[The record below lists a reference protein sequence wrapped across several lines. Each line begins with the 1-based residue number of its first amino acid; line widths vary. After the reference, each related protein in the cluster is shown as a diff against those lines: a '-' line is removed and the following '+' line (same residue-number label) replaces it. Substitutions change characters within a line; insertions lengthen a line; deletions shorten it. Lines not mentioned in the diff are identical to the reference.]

1 MEGVDGLGARCFGKV
16 QSSGVRHGSAMPS
29 LTLLQVFRDRASVRR
44 YSPRTVASYE
54 RWVIEF
60 IRFNG
65 RRHPRELGAP
75 AVRDFLTHLAQSR
88 RVAAST
94 QNQALAAL
102 KFLYREVLEEPLLP
116 LEGVAPA
123 KRPHHLP
130 NVLSREDVQRVFAV
144 MEGRPKLM
152 AMLLYGAGLRVM
164 ECCRLRV
171 KDMDIER
178 GEIRVRRGKG
188 DRDRVTML
196 PAHISADVSVQIRWV
211 RDWQLRRIH
220 CGGGYVD
227 LPGAFDRK
235 SATASQR
242 WPWMW
247 LFPATREYWD
257 ASSEQRRVTHT
268 HPTVLQRAVSVAGQT
283 AAIAHR
289 VTCHTFRHSFATH
302 LLESGY
308 DIRTVQELLG
318 HRDVSTTM
326 LYTHV
331 LNRGGLGVRSPL
343 DVDFR

>member
-1 MEGVDGLGARCFGKV
+1 MP
-16 QSSGVRHGSAMPS
+16 HGSPMPS
-29 LTLLQVFRDRASVRR
+29 PTLLEVFRDRASVRR
-44 YSPRTVASYE
+44 YSPRTVACYE

-60 IRFNG
+60 IRFHG
-65 RRHPRELGAP
+65 RRHPRALGAP
-75 AVRDFLTHLAQSR
+75 AVRDFLTYLAQSR
-88 RVAAST
+88 KVAAST

-102 KFLYREVLEEPLLP
+102 NFLYREVLEDPLVP
-116 LEGVAPA
+116 LEGLVAA

-130 NVLSREDVQRVFAV
+130 NVLSRGDVQRVLGV
-144 MEGRPKLM
+144 MEGTPRLM
-152 AMLLYGAGLRVM
+152 AMLLYGSGLRVM
-164 ECCRLRV
+164 ECCKLRI
-171 KDMDIER
+171 KDMDTER

-196 PAHISADVSVQIRWV
+196 PSHISADVSIQIRKV
-211 RDWQLRRIH
+211 RAWHIHRIH
-220 CGGGYVD
+220 RGGGHVD

-247 LFPATREYWD
+247 LFPASRDYVHT
-257 ASSEQRRVTHT
+257 ASGQRRVPHI
-268 HPTVLQRAVSVAGQT
+268 HPTVVQRAVSIAGRT
-283 AAIAHR
+283 AQIAHR